1 MAVMVILKQTPRGS
15 KIMAVSEVTGNMGKP
30 LLANHPRIDSVRLMM
45 EALHQVVDRSMKL
58 NQRTTL
64 FEAWKALD
72 PLYKEGW
79 TFLPPVLS
87 TPARLI
93 LKGVA

>member
-30 LLANHPRIDSVRLMM
+30 LLSNHPRINSVRLMM
-45 EALHQVVDRSMKL
+45 EALHQVVDRSMKR
-58 NQRTTL
+58 NERTTL
-64 FEAWKALD
+64 LEACKALD
-72 PLYKEGW
+72 TFYKDGW
-79 TFLPPVLS
+79 AFLPPVQN